1 MHYEYPVLENKCS
14 LSGIDDFSRN
24 DVVGDLRGGGGWD
37 LLVLPLRV
45 CPLPA
50 AVGEGS
56 SMKRAATMAS
66 STNRAPNRN
75 GAPENCNKTTTFII
89 HTVTSLHYIT

>member
-1 MHYEYPVLENKCS
+1 MYYEYPVLENKCS

-24 DVVGDLRGGGGWD
+24 DVVGDLRDGGGWD
-37 LLVLPLRV
+37 LLVLLLRV

-56 SMKRAATMAS
+56 STNSAATMAIN
-66 STNRAPNRN
+66 TNIAPNRN
-75 GAPENCNKTTTFII
+75 GAPENCSKTMFICFI
-89 HTVTSLHYIT
+89 Y